1 MAEEILSDQARRQV
15 TALGHLDILVG
26 IPSCNNARTIGH
38 VVQAAH
44 AGLLK
49 YFPDQRALIVNSD
62 GSSKDGTREAV
73 LSTHLDTQSLM
84 LVSHP
89 LYPVHRFA
97 TPYHGVPGKGSAF
110 RTLFRI
116 AEIAQARA
124 VVVVDADL
132 RSITPEWFDLLLRP
146 VLDAEFDYVAPY
158 YKRHKYDGT
167 ITNSIIY
174 PLTRALYGRRVR
186 QPIGGDFGISGR
198 LARRFLTRDVWSTD
212 VARYGIDIWMTTTAI
227 AESFRVCQSYLG
239 AKIHD
244 AKDPGSD
251 LSAMLVQVVGSVF
264 SLMETYEKAWCN
276 VVGSEPAP
284 LFGFAFEVG
293 LEPVSI
299 NVPRMLAAFWQ
310 GCHDLLPIYERVI
323 SPVHLKMLLARAAL
337 PAEQFVLPDELWA
350 KLVYG
355 FALAYHRRVIDR
367 QHLVRSLTPLYLGWV
382 ASFARQTENE
392 TAAQVEERIEKL
404 CLIYEQLKSALIS
417 QWSLRTKDARSE
429 L

>member
-1 MAEEILSDQARRQV
+1 
-15 TALGHLDILVG
+15 
-26 IPSCNNARTIGH
+26 
-38 VVQAAH
+38 
-44 AGLLK
+44 
-49 YFPDQRALIVNSD
+49 
-62 GSSKDGTREAV
+62 
-73 LSTHLDTQSLM
+73 M

-89 LYPVHRFA
+89 LHPVHRFA

-116 AEIAQARA
+116 AEIASARA
-124 VVVVDADL
+124 VAVVDADL

-146 VLDAEFDYVAPY
+146 VLDGGFDYVAPY

-198 LARRFLTRDVWSTD
+198 LARRFLSRDVWSTD

-227 AESFRVCQSYLG
+227 AENFRVCQSYLG

-299 NVPRMLAAFWQ
+299 NVPRMLAAFCQ
-310 GCHDLLPIYERVI
+310 GCHDLLPIYARVV
-323 SPVHLKMLLARAAL
+323 SPVHLKMLLAHAAL

-350 KLVYG
+350 KLVYA

-367 QHLVRSLTPLYLGWV
+367 QHLVKSLTPLYLGWV

-404 CLIYEQLKSALIS
+404 CLIYEQLKVPLIP
-417 QWSLRTKDARSE
+417 QWSLRTKNARLE